1 MKCFLFDGCPG
12 RTGVCYSCGPDGN
25 ECPVY
30 RWFKEKVLKEQPK
43 IVRCK
48 ECKHARMTADGEI
61 CKYCEL
67 EEDENGFLREVRH
80 DADWFCADGEVKQDA
95 AKG

>member
-1 MKCFLFDGCPG
+1 MVDCDGMKCFLFDGCPG

-30 RWFKEKVLKEQPK
+30 RWFKEKLFKEQPE

-48 ECKHARMTADGEI
+48 D
-61 CKYCEL
+61 CKYWRPNTEFCGRWTFGWIAHRTPP
-67 EEDENGFLREVRH
+67 N
-80 DADWFCADGEVKQDA
+80 WYCADGEVKQDA
-95 AKG
+95 ANG